1 MRRHRALLPL
11 LLTLVL
17 LLAACSSDDADGDA
31 AEAAEAAEPTAEEAA
46 EPPPAPADAATAA
59 EESATED
66 EEAMATDAEEPPS
79 DAAAADAAVVT
90 TADSDHGTILVDGEG
105 NALYLFTNDTGP
117 ESTCT
122 GGCLEAW
129 PPLLGEPTAE
139 GDADAGLL
147 GTTERD
153 DGSLQVLYND
163 HPLYH
168 YAADAAPGD
177 TNGQGVGD
185 VWYLVSP
192 AGDAVQ

>member
-31 AEAAEAAEPTAEEAA
+31 AEAAEPTAEEAA

-59 EESATED
+59 EEPATAD
-66 EEAMATDAEEPPS
+66 AEAMATEGAEEPPS